1 MKPYVP
7 RQVRMTSTAPSGK
20 NTGAHIRGRQTV
32 KM

>member
-1 MKPYVP
+1 MVTLPP
-7 RQVRMTSTAPSGK
+7 RGVRIGSSVATGK

>member
-7 RQVRMTSTAPSGK
+7 KQVRVAGTAPSGK
-20 NTGAHIRGRQTV
+20 NTGAHIRGRQIV